1 MPNHPN
7 TGKSAEYEDLRG
19 RILNMWSGFHGP
31 LYTSTEIAAE
41 LKTTRN
47 VVIGIVMRAR
57 ANGDMRAT
65 IRNSA
70 MARKG
75 PRIKRKPARKGKGAF
90 VPDARNGGGLS
101 VRPVPPAAATAPPLP
116 PRLDPTPLQSSAFC
130 FSKNAKAK
138 TVLNLGYEECHYP
151 LESVTNDGFRIYC
164 GLDASETMRDHQKA
178 YCSEHYKRMFYR
190 RDKPSPRR
198 NFYRGMPND

>member
-1 MPNHPN
+1 MPKLKN
-7 TGKSAEYEDLRG
+7 TGKDADYEDMRG

-41 LKTTRN
+41 FNITRN
-47 VVIGIVMRAR
+47 KVIGIVMRAR
-57 ANGDMRAT
+57 VLGDLRAT
-65 IRNSA
+65 VRAPTPRRKKARPDARN
-70 MARKG
+70 G
-75 PRIKRKPARKGKGAF
+75 EGAF

-101 VRPVPPAAATAPPLP
+101 VRPVPPAAATAPPP
-116 PRLDPTPLQSSAFC
+116 ASDSAYLQSSAFC

-138 TVLNLGYEECHYP
+138 TVFNLGYEECHYP

-178 YCSEHYKRMFYR
+178 YCQEHYSRMFYR

-198 NFYRGMPND
+198 NFYKGMPND

>member
-1 MPNHPN
+1 MPNLPN

-47 VVIGIVMRAR
+47 KVIGIVMRAR

-75 PRIKRKPARKGKGAF
+75 RRVKQEP
-90 VPDARNGGGLS
+90 ARNGEGAF
-101 VRPVPPAAATAPPLP
+101 VRPVPPAAAITPPAAS
-116 PRLDPTPLQSSAFC
+116 DSAYLQSSAFC

-138 TVLNLGYEECHYP
+138 TVLNLGYDECHYP

-164 GLDASETMRDHQKA
+164 GLDATETVRDHQKA
-178 YCSEHYKRMFYR
+178 YCPEHYNRMFYR

-198 NFYRGMPND
+198 NFYRGMPSE

>member
-1 MPNHPN
+1 MPKLKN
-7 TGKSAEYEDLRG
+7 TGKDADYEDMRG

-41 LKTTRN
+41 FNITRN
-47 VVIGIVMRAR
+47 KVIGIVMRAR
-57 ANGDMRAT
+57 EGGDLRAT
-65 IRNSA
+65 VRIPTPRRKKARPDARN
-70 MARKG
+70 G
-75 PRIKRKPARKGKGAF
+75 EGAF

-101 VRPVPPAAATAPPLP
+101 VRPVPPAAATAPPP
-116 PRLDPTPLQSSAFC
+116 ASDSAYLQSSAFC

-138 TVLNLGYEECHYP
+138 TVFNLGYEECHYP

-178 YCSEHYKRMFYR
+178 YCQEHYSRMFYR

>member
-1 MPNHPN
+1 MLQTWGTSAMPELKN
-7 TGKSAEYEDLRG
+7 TGKDVEYEELRS

-41 LKTTRN
+41 FNITRN

-57 ANGDMRAT
+57 ALGDLRAVV
-65 IRNSA
+65 RA
-70 MARKG
+70 PA
-75 PRIKRKPARKGKGAF
+75 PARKRRR
-90 VPDARNGGGLS
+90 VEQEPARNGEGAF
-101 VRPVPPAAATAPPLP
+101 VRPVPPAAAATPPAAS
-116 PRLDPTPLQSSAFC
+116 DFAYLQSSAFC

-138 TVLNLGYEECHYP
+138 TVLNLGYDECHYP

-164 GLDASETMRDHQKA
+164 GLDATETVQAHQKA
-178 YCSEHYKRMFYR
+178 YCQEHYKRMFYKKDQR
-190 RDKPSPRR
+190 SPRR

>member
-1 MPNHPN
+1 MPKLKNI
-7 TGKSAEYEDLRG
+7 GKDADYEELRG
-19 RILNMWSGFHGP
+19 RILNMWSGFWGP

-75 PRIKRKPARKGKGAF
+75 RRIKRKPARKGKGVF
-90 VPDARNGGGLS
+90 
-101 VRPVPPAAATAPPLP
+101 VRPVSVVEPVAPPAAAAAPPAALGSAY
-116 PRLDPTPLQSSAFC
+116 LQSSAFC

-138 TVLNLGYEECHYP
+138 TVLNLGYDECHYP

-164 GLDASETMRDHQKA
+164 GLDATEKMQAHQKA
-178 YCSEHYKRMFYR
+178 YCREHYERMFYR

-198 NFYRGMPND
+198 NFYRGMPNE

>member
-1 MPNHPN
+1 MPKLKN

-19 RILNMWSGFHGP
+19 RILNMWSGFWGR

-41 LKTTRN
+41 FNTTRN
-47 VVIGIVMRAR
+47 KVIGIVMRAR
-57 ANGDMRAT
+57 IQGDRRAVVRAPAPRRKKARPDARNGE
-65 IRNSA
+65 
-70 MARKG
+70 
-75 PRIKRKPARKGKGAF
+75 GAF

-101 VRPVPPAAATAPPLP
+101 VRPVPPAATAAPPSP
-116 PRLDPTPLQSSAFC
+116 PRLDPTPLQSSAVC

-164 GLDASETMRDHQKA
+164 GRDASETMRDHQKA
-178 YCSEHYKRMFYR
+178 YCSEHYSRMFYKKDHR
-190 RDKPSPRR
+190 SPRR
-198 NFYRGMPND
+198 NFYRGMSND